1 MAQKIIDT
9 TTPQPGGKMG
19 DTAKVAFGKVNDNF
33 TELYNKTAGLQD
45 ALDGKLD
52 ESATAAAATKLA
64 TPRTINGTSFDGSAN
79 ITTANWGTARTL
91 TIGNT
96 GKAFDGSANV
106 SWSLADIGAVSQP
119 DIGTAPNQVP
129 LNQYLGTLAYQNAEA
144 VTIKPQASATPAMAG
159 EMVFQLTNDTTL
171 VVKVKGSDGVVR
183 SATLTLV

>member
-1 MAQKIIDT
+1 MVQKIIDT

-19 DTAKVAFGKVNDNF
+19 DTAKIAFGKVNDNF

-64 TPRTINGTSFDGSAN
+64 TP
-79 ITTANWGTARTL
+79 RTL

-159 EMVFQLTNDTTL
+159 EMVFQLTNDTSL

-183 SATLTLV
+183 SATLTLA